1 MSQDPEE
8 TQPVQR
14 VDLTKPEQPEPTPD
28 PTPDPTQDPTS
39 EPGPSSAAE
48 DEPDWEPRTWQP
60 PAWTPPGS
68 TPDQA
73 TAPGWG
79 VAPQA
84 YPPPEQQA
92 PPAQPTLPL
101 PPHAGGAGAATPVP
115 APQAPQGY
123 PPASGAHGQPAYGQ
137 PYQQPYQ
144 QQYQP
149 QAYPQP
155 GYPYAAVPRHGQAM
169 PALVLGIVGLALGLM
184 CGLGFLAS
192 PVAWVLGARARR
204 AVRREPDRWGGT
216 GEATAGMVLGII
228 GTVFLALGLLAIA
241 FFVVLAIAA
250 PTSSG
255 PYTGV

>member
-14 VDLTKPEQPEPTPD
+14 VDLTKPEQAEQAEPTPD
-28 PTPDPTQDPTS
+28 PTP
-39 EPGPSSAAE
+39 EPGPSSAAAAQ

-68 TPDQA
+68 TQDQA
-73 TAPGWG
+73 PAPGWG

-115 APQAPQGY
+115 APQDPQGY
-123 PPASGAHGQPAYGQ
+123 PPATGAYGQPGYGQ

-144 QQYQP
+144 QP
-149 QAYPQP
+149 YPQQ

-228 GTVFLALGLLAIA
+228 GTVFLALGLLAIV
-241 FFVVLAIAA
+241 FFVVLAVAV